1 MFPPWT
7 TYPVTIFR
15 CTLSRFCEDTRIGA
29 GSRGHA
35 LLDWFTVKFEFQSSA
50 EYKNVWPPH
59 SARSKYSSQ
68 QWGRPITKEVTDQK
82 QNAELLSGIA
92 R

>member
-29 GSRGHA
+29 GSRGHD
-35 LLDWFTVKFEFQSSA
+35 LLDWFMVKFEFQSST
-50 EYKNVWPPH
+50 EYKKCLATSLGKKQVLPAVGLNNH
-59 SARSKYSSQ
+59 QGSH
-68 QWGRPITKEVTDQK
+68 RPE
-82 QNAELLSGIA
+82 AEC
-92 R
+92 